1 MRSLAV
7 VLLLAAVA
15 FADDPPLPD
24 GTDKALK
31 QIPALKP
38 PPGMKV
44 ELFAAEPKLGSPVAI
59 ALDEKNRVYVAEE
72 YRFNR
77 GTQENRSNP
86 ALKTEYLLADD
97 LQIRTLDDR
106 LNLFKKWSHKF
117 PGGMSWF
124 TRYADQ
130 VRMLE
135 DTKGTRRAD
144 VSEVLAYFDEP
155 LDGLC

>member
-1 MRSLAV
+1 MRRSLALV
-7 VLLLAAVA
+7 PLLATITLAA
-15 FADDPPLPD
+15 ANDPDPPD

-38 PPGMKV
+38 PPGMRV

-59 ALDEKNRVYVAEE
+59 ALDEQGRVYVAEE

-86 ALKTEYLLADD
+86 ALATSYLLEGD

-106 LNLFKKWSHKF
+106 LKLFKKWSHKF
-117 PGGMSWF
+117 PGGMDWF
-124 TRYADQ
+124 TKYADQ
-130 VRMLE
+130 VRML
-135 DTKGTRRAD
+135 
-144 VSEVLAYFDEP
+144 
-155 LDGLC
+155 